1 MTKTDELKALEDS
14 MYLQDMLL
22 KPADVILGV
31 GVGSVFPVPDCN
43 NCEGSCCA
51 PQLDFKLCDIARFM
65 DNGLDK
71 FIMGTF
77 ESYVE
82 HSLSVLDGGRGV
94 KHPFPY
100 IAPVGKSVYCRFLKK
115 DQLCGIYEARICA
128 CRAFP
133 LGVVRDENEDII
145 VQWFGDQCK
154 MASDESLFWMLVD
167 NAIENWNEGVKTQIL
182 LMNARDELRKLGFG
196 KYLGDERRYMMDEDE

>member
-14 MYLQDMLL
+14 MYLQDILL
-22 KPADVILGV
+22 RPADVTLGV
-31 GVGSVFPVPDCN
+31 GVGSVFPVPDCK

-71 FIMGTF
+71 FIQGTF
-77 ESYVE
+77 ESFVE
-82 HSLSVLDGGRGV
+82 HSQSVLDGGAGV
-94 KHPFPY
+94 KRPFPY
-100 IAPVGKSVYCRFLKK
+100 IAPVAKSVDCRFLKEGQSC
-115 DQLCGIYEARICA
+115 DIYEARMCA

-133 LGVVRDENEDII
+133 LGVIRDENEDTI

-154 MASDESLFWMLVD
+154 MVSDESLFWMLVD
-167 NAIENWNEGVKTQIL
+167 NAIQNWNEGIKTQIL
-182 LMNARDELRKLGFG
+182 LLNARDQLRELGFG
-196 KYLGDERRYMMDEDE
+196 KYLGDEQRYIMNEDE